1 MKAAAGW
8 RDHVHGYGFE
18 VLLKP
23 TLTLK
28 ADAKLRSAHKIH
40 NLRRN
45 TACDIDATSGIKRA
59 AREAKAEHDARH
71 GFRQACPFGRLN
83 NSKISSSVRDSSHPL
98 LAAFRIRALL
108 LQESAR

>member
-40 NLRRN
+40 NPRV
-45 TACDIDATSGIKRA
+45 
-59 AREAKAEHDARH
+59 ARH
-71 GFRQACPFGRLN
+71 NRYELRLRTWTVKEFSGVARDCFN
-83 NSKISSSVRDSSHPL
+83 DISSLSKTEAGGL
-98 LAAFRIRALL
+98 N
-108 LQESAR
+108 